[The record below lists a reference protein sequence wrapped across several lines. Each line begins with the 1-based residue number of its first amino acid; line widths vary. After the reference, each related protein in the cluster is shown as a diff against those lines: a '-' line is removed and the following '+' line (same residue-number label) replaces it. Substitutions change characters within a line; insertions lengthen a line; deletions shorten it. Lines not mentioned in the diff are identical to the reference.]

1 MVVFEPMEKKGH
13 EQVVFSSDPVTGLK
27 AIIAIHDTTL
37 GPALGGCRMWN
48 YKNESDA
55 LKDVLRLS
63 RGMTYK
69 AAVAGLGLGGGKAV
83 IIGDSKTMKNEYLF
97 RSFGR
102 FVEGLGGRY
111 ITAEDV
117 GTCMSDMEWVR
128 KETKYVTGISRALGG
143 GGDPSPVTALGTF
156 TGMKACVKKVF
167 GSDSL
172 KDRKISIQGIGH
184 VGTYLVELL
193 HKEGAKLYIS
203 DIDEEKLKSVA
214 KKYACEVVNN
224 DNIYE
229 LEVDIFAPC
238 AMGGIINDETIP
250 KLKCAIIAG
259 AANNQLEKEK
269 KHGKALLD
277 KGILYAPDYVINA
290 GGIINIYN
298 ELQGYNHEKAM
309 SQTENIYQIL
319 TEVLDYAERE
329 GVPTPVA
336 SKIYA
341 EERIKAVRSLKKTFI
356 GEMQLNIEQSKD
368 RSADSRRG

>member
-1 MVVFEPMEKKGH
+1 MDVFESMEIRGH
-13 EQVVFSSDPVTGLK
+13 EQVVFSSDPITGLK
-27 AIIAIHDTTL
+27 VIIAIHDTTL

-48 YKNESDA
+48 YKKESDA

-63 RGMTYK
+63 KGMTYK
-69 AAVAGLGLGGGKAV
+69 AAVAGLDLGGGKAV

-102 FVEGLGGRY
+102 FVQGLGGRY

-117 GTCMSDMEWVR
+117 GTSVSDMEWVR
-128 KETKYVTGISRALGG
+128 IETEYVTGISRALGG

-172 KDRKISIQGIGH
+172 KERKIAIQGVGH

-203 DIDEEKLKSVA
+203 DIDEDKLKSVA
-214 KKYACEVVNN
+214 KKYACKVVNN
-224 DNIYE
+224 SKIYE

-238 AMGGIINDETIP
+238 AMGGIINDKTIP

-298 ELQGYNHEKAM
+298 ELQGYNREKAL

-319 TEVLDYAERE
+319 TEVLDYAEKE

-336 SKIYA
+336 SNIYA

-356 GEMQLNIEQSKD
+356 GEKQISMEQGSAE
-368 RSADSRRG
+368 SADSGRR

>member
-238 AMGGIINDETIP
+238 AMGGIINDTTIP

>member
-1 MVVFEPMEKKGH
+1 MEVFESMESRGH
-13 EQVVFSSDPVTGLK
+13 EQVVFSSDPITGLK

-48 YKNESDA
+48 YKKESDA

-63 RGMTYK
+63 KGMTYK
-69 AAVAGLGLGGGKAV
+69 AAVAGLDLGGGKSV

-102 FVEGLGGRY
+102 FVQGLGGRY

-117 GTCMSDMEWVR
+117 GTSVSDMEWVR
-128 KETKYVTGISRALGG
+128 IETEYVTGISRALGG

-172 KDRKISIQGIGH
+172 KERKIAIQGVGH

-203 DIDEEKLKSVA
+203 DIDEDKLKSVA
-214 KKYACEVVNN
+214 KKYACKVVNN
-224 DNIYE
+224 DKIYE

-238 AMGGIINDETIP
+238 AMGGIINDKTIP

-269 KHGKALLD
+269 KHGKDLLD

-290 GGIINIYN
+290 GGLINVYN
-298 ELQGYNHEKAM
+298 ELQGYNREKALA
-309 SQTENIYQIL
+309 QAEDIYQIL
-319 TEVLDYAERE
+319 TEVLNFAERE
-329 GVPTPVA
+329 GVPTPIA
-336 SKIYA
+336 SNRYA
-341 EERIKAVRSLKKTFI
+341 EERIKGIRSLKKTFI
-356 GEMQLNIEQSKD
+356 GEKIINIE
-368 RSADSRRG
+368 RRKITEANPEKR

>member
-1 MVVFEPMEKKGH
+1 MEVFESMEIRGH
-13 EQVVFSSDPVTGLK
+13 EQVVFSSDPITGLK

-83 IIGDSKTMKNEYLF
+83 IIGDSKTMKNEDLF

-143 GGDPSPVTALGTF
+143 GGDPSPVTAFGTF

-238 AMGGIINDETIP
+238 AMGGIINDTTIP

-319 TEVLDYAERE
+319 TEVLDYAEKE

-341 EERIKAVRSLKKTFI
+341 EKRIEAARKLKKTFI
-356 GEMQLNIEQSKD
+356 REKQSNIEHRED
-368 RSADSRRG
+368 NIADSGRG

>member
-1 MVVFEPMEKKGH
+1 MEVFESMESRGH
-13 EQVVFSSDPVTGLK
+13 EQVVFSSDPITGLK

-48 YKNESDA
+48 YKKESDA

-63 RGMTYK
+63 KGMTYK
-69 AAVAGLGLGGGKAV
+69 AAVAGLDLGGGKSV

-102 FVEGLGGRY
+102 FVQGLGGRY

-117 GTCMSDMEWVR
+117 GTSVSDMEWVR
-128 KETKYVTGISRALGG
+128 RETKYVTGISRALGG
-143 GGDPSPVTALGTF
+143 SGDPSPVTALGTF
-156 TGMKACVKKVF
+156 TGMKACVNKVF

-172 KDRKISIQGIGH
+172 KDRKIAIQGIGH

-193 HKEGAKLYIS
+193 HKAGAKLYIS

-214 KKYACEVVNN
+214 KKYGCKVVNN
-224 DNIYE
+224 DKIYE
-229 LEVDIFAPC
+229 LDVDIFAPC

-269 KHGKALLD
+269 KHGKDLLD

-290 GGIINIYN
+290 GGLINVYN
-298 ELQGYNHEKAM
+298 ELQGYNREKALA
-309 SQTENIYQIL
+309 QAEDIYQIL
-319 TEVLDYAERE
+319 TEVLNFAERE
-329 GVPTPVA
+329 GVPTPIA
-336 SKIYA
+336 SNRYA
-341 EERIKAVRSLKKTFI
+341 EERIKGIRSLKKTFI
-356 GEMQLNIEQSKD
+356 GEKIINIE
-368 RSADSRRG
+368 RRKITEANPEKR

>member
-1 MVVFEPMEKKGH
+1 MVVFEPMEKRGH

-63 RGMTYK
+63 KGMTYK

-117 GTCMSDMEWVR
+117 GTSVTDMEWVR
-128 KETKYVTGISRALGG
+128 METEYVTGISRSLGG
-143 GGDPSPVTALGTF
+143 GGDPSPATALGTF
-156 TGMKACVKKVF
+156 TGMKACVKMVF

-172 KDRKISIQGIGH
+172 KDKKIAIQGIGH

-203 DIDEEKLKSVA
+203 DIDEDNLKSVA
-214 KKYACEVVNN
+214 KKYVCEVVNN
-224 DNIYE
+224 DKIYE
-229 LEVDIFAPC
+229 LDVDIFAPC

-290 GGIINIYN
+290 GGLINIYN
-298 ELQGYNHEKAM
+298 ELQGYNREKAM
-309 SQTENIYQIL
+309 SEIENIYKIL
-319 TEVLDYAERE
+319 TEVLDYAEKE

-341 EERIKAVRSLKKTFI
+341 EERIMAVRGLKKTFI
-356 GEMQLNIEQSKD
+356 REKQLKLEQREE
-368 RSADSRRG
+368 RSADSVRR

>member
-1 MVVFEPMEKKGH
+1 MEVFESMESRGH
-13 EQVVFSSDPVTGLK
+13 EQVVFSSDPITGLK

-48 YKNESDA
+48 YKKESDA

-63 RGMTYK
+63 KGMTYK
-69 AAVAGLGLGGGKAV
+69 AAVAGLDLGGGKSV

-102 FVEGLGGRY
+102 FVQGLGGRY

-117 GTCMSDMEWVR
+117 GTSVSDMEWVR
-128 KETKYVTGISRALGG
+128 RETKYVTGISRALGG
-143 GGDPSPVTALGTF
+143 SGDPSPVTALGTF
-156 TGMKACVKKVF
+156 TGMKACVNKVF

-172 KDRKISIQGIGH
+172 KDRKIAIQGIGH

-193 HKEGAKLYIS
+193 HKAGAKLYIS
-203 DIDEEKLKSVA
+203 DIDEEKLKPVA
-214 KKYACEVVNN
+214 KKYRCKVVNN
-224 DNIYE
+224 DKIYE
-229 LEVDIFAPC
+229 LDVDIFAPC

-269 KHGKALLD
+269 KHGKDLLD

-290 GGIINIYN
+290 GGLINVYN
-298 ELQGYNHEKAM
+298 ELQGYNREKALA
-309 SQTENIYQIL
+309 QAEDIYQIL
-319 TEVLDYAERE
+319 TEVLNFAERE
-329 GVPTPVA
+329 GVPTPIA
-336 SKIYA
+336 SNRYA
-341 EERIKAVRSLKKTFI
+341 EERIKGIRSLKKTFI
-356 GEMQLNIEQSKD
+356 GEKIINIE
-368 RSADSRRG
+368 RRKITEANPEKR

>member
-1 MVVFEPMEKKGH
+1 MVVFEPMEKRGH

-117 GTCMSDMEWVR
+117 GTCVTDMEWVR
-128 KETKYVTGISRALGG
+128 EETKYVTGISRALGG

-269 KHGKALLD
+269 KHGKALFD

-298 ELQGYNHEKAM
+298 ELQGYNREKAM

-319 TEVLDYAERE
+319 TEVLDYAEKE

-341 EERIKAVRSLKKTFI
+341 EKRIEAVRSLKKTSI
-356 GEMQLNIEQSKD
+356 GEMQSNIEQNKD
-368 RSADSRRG
+368 RSGDP

>member
-1 MVVFEPMEKKGH
+1 MVVFEPMEKRGH

-117 GTCMSDMEWVR
+117 GTCVSDMEWVR

-143 GGDPSPVTALGTF
+143 GGDPSPATALGTF

-172 KDRKISIQGIGH
+172 KNRKIAIQGIGH

-238 AMGGIINDETIP
+238 AMGGIINDTTIP

-356 GEMQLNIEQSKD
+356 GEKKLNIERRKD
-368 RSADSRRG
+368 KSADSRRR

>member
-1 MVVFEPMEKKGH
+1 MEVFESMESRGH
-13 EQVVFSSDPVTGLK
+13 EQVVFSNDPITGLK

-48 YKNESDA
+48 YKKESDA

-63 RGMTYK
+63 KGMTYK
-69 AAVAGLGLGGGKAV
+69 AAVAGLDLGGGKSV

-102 FVEGLGGRY
+102 FVQGLGGRY

-117 GTCMSDMEWVR
+117 GTSVSDMEWVR
-128 KETKYVTGISRALGG
+128 RETKYVTGISRALGG
-143 GGDPSPVTALGTF
+143 SGDPSPVTALGTF
-156 TGMKACVKKVF
+156 TGMKACVNKVF

-172 KDRKISIQGIGH
+172 KDRKIAIQGIGH

-193 HKEGAKLYIS
+193 HKAGAKLYIS

-214 KKYACEVVNN
+214 KKYGCKVVNN
-224 DNIYE
+224 DKIYE
-229 LEVDIFAPC
+229 LDVDIFAPC

-269 KHGKALLD
+269 KHGKDLLD
-277 KGILYAPDYVINA
+277 LGILYAPDYVINA
-290 GGIINIYN
+290 GGLINVYN
-298 ELQGYNHEKAM
+298 ELQGYNRERALT
-309 SQTENIYQIL
+309 QAEDIYQIL
-319 TEVLDYAERE
+319 TEVLNFAERE
-329 GVPTPVA
+329 GVPTPIA
-336 SKIYA
+336 SNRYA
-341 EERIKAVRSLKKTFI
+341 EERIKGIRSLKKTFI
-356 GEMQLNIEQSKD
+356 GEKIINIE
-368 RSADSRRG
+368 RRKITEANPEKR